1 MSRMFA
7 ELDSQPTRLG
17 VISLRRR
24 KEMRLGG
31 VEVYEV
37 RLGEEFLMSSLF
49 HVSETQLA
57 RLGLAAVK
65 EQGPLAVVVG
75 GLGLGYTAAAALDDP
90 RVASLRVIEALA
102 PVIRWHREHLVPLGA
117 TIADDQRTRIVEG
130 DFFAL
135 AQSGEGF
142 EAETPGRR
150 FHAVLLDIDHAP
162 GHLLNEAHGTFYEP
176 TGLARLANHLYPGG
190 IFALWSNDPPEET
203 FMAALG
209 SQFEE
214 PRAEIV
220 RFANPYQQRESTATI
235 YIGRRGA

>member
-24 KEMRLGG
+24 KEVSLGG

-37 RLGEEFLMSSLF
+37 KLGEEFLMSSLF
-49 HVSETQLA
+49 HVSETELA
-57 RLGLAAVK
+57 LLGLAAVRSD
-65 EQGPLAVVVG
+65 GPLDVVVG
-75 GLGLGYTAAAALDDP
+75 GLGLGYTAATALDDA
-90 RVASLRVIEALA
+90 RVASLTVVEALA
-102 PVIRWHREHLVPLGA
+102 PVISWHQKHLVPLGA
-117 TIADDQRTRIVEG
+117 RVADDQRSRFVEG

-135 AQSGEGF
+135 AQSEAGF
-142 EAETPGRR
+142 DPETPGRQY
-150 FHAVLLDIDHAP
+150 HAILLDIDHAP
-162 GHLLNEAHGTFYEP
+162 SHVLNDSHRAFYEP
-176 TGLARLANHLYPGG
+176 AGLAKLAGHLHPGG
-190 IFALWSNDPPEET
+190 IFALWSNDPPEEA

-220 RFANPYQQRESTATI
+220 RFANPYQGREATATI
-235 YIGRRGA
+235 YLGRRPG